1 MKVAQ
6 INSLYGFGSTG
17 IIVRDIEQLLQKNGD
32 TSCIIYQQANMS
44 VENGLCVGNPIDWKL
59 HAFFTRVRGKQAY
72 GSVLSTKKMLN
83 YLDKQNPDVVH
94 LHNLHSNYINL
105 NILLDYLAKK
115 NIPTVITLHD
125 CWFFTGKCF
134 HFIVCGCEKWKTQCK
149 NCPQNKEDVKSLF
162 FDQSTQVFEDKKK
175 YFQNI
180 PSLTVV
186 GCSEWMKN
194 LAEKSPIFSGR
205 KIFRIYNGVDTD
217 IFHYR
222 SSQTFRKRNRLD
234 NYFVILGMANK
245 WFQDRNRDILKN
257 ILDVLAEDEVIVIIG
272 CSEEQKQKLIGI
284 NKVITM
290 GYINNRDELA
300 DIYSSS
306 DVFVNLTFED
316 TLPTVNME
324 AICCGTPVITYDSC
338 GSPEL
343 VEDGRTGYI
352 IPIKNFTALKNSLKK
367 IREGNLSRYECEK
380 IGQRCFNKNKQY
392 LSYLQIYNDL
402 KKDKGD

>member
-6 INSLYGFGSTG
+6 INSVYGFGSTG

-44 VENGLCVGNPIDWKL
+44 VENGFCVGNPIDWKL

-324 AICCGTPVITYDSC
+324 AISCGTPVITYDSC